1 MDSDAHALLRLHP
14 AARGLCEEEI
24 QDIAK
29 LATVRAI
36 QADEKVIEAGLMPT
50 ALSLV
55 IGGRFRVEASS
66 TEGVSSRVMNIGP
79 GDQIGLLMLLHE
91 EGSPVTILADEP
103 SMTLDF
109 RAADLFK
116 LMQGYPLMARNL
128 MRAATTGM
136 YNEAVRQRLHP
147 KPRTVA
153 FLHTCSTARGVV
165 GRIASRL
172 RELGETVGVVTDDQS
187 QSQNAFTFVSG
198 DRIDHQLEETVR
210 AKLADWHE
218 MDRVF
223 FDVDLH
229 CNDIQWEQLSHLY
242 SYSQQIFLVVSPD
255 SALGQ
260 TEKLREVMDQASAWK
275 HKLDLIWVLPEP
287 VQVAPALGNFSSH
300 ANRDYKVIPAPESG
314 MDFSVE
320 RVVHA
325 LRGVR
330 IGIALGGGAARG
342 MSHYGV
348 LDVLE
353 KANICIDEVAGCS
366 VGAMLGV
373 TYCSGYSVDFGI
385 ERYTEDL
392 KLPWLYRRIRGGS
405 KWYLFA
411 KYRRSAWDA
420 MLRVYLDDW
429 RLEQL
434 PIPIQTVGVDLVRGE
449 EVFRTEGD
457 AVHAVLESINLPY
470 LSAPICRDG
479 QALVDGGMLNVIPA
493 DALVRSGCNYVIAV
507 NVSTRVKPSFVGN
520 TPDTPTGKM
529 KVPSV
534 LQVWSRLLDVQARN
548 LSHMGSAAADFT
560 ISPDV
565 AGIDIGAFEETPMIA
580 KLGEKAASASLT
592 ELKRQL
598 HEIDA
603 QLFPI

>member
-1 MDSDAHALLRLHP
+1 MESDAHALLRLHP

-24 QDIAK
+24 QEISR
-29 LATVRAI
+29 LARVRGF
-36 QADEKVIEAGLMPT
+36 QTDEVVIEAGLMPT

-55 IGGRFRVEASS
+55 IGGRFRVETTSN
-66 TEGVSSRVMNIGP
+66 EGATKRVMNIGP
-79 GDQIGLLMLLHE
+79 GDQLGLLMLLHE

-116 LMQGYPLMARNL
+116 LMQEFPLLARNL
-128 MRAATTGM
+128 MRSATTGM
-136 YNEAVRQRLHP
+136 YNDAVRQRLHP
-147 KPRTVA
+147 RPRTVA

-165 GRIASRL
+165 GRIVDRL
-172 RELGETVGVVTDDQS
+172 RELGETVGVVTDDQ
-187 QSQNAFTFVSG
+187 QKRAGEHTFVSG
-198 DRIDHQLEETVR
+198 DRIDHHLEETVR
-210 AKLADWHE
+210 AKLADWHSL
-218 MDRVF
+218 DRVF

-242 SYSQQIFLVVSPD
+242 SYSQQIYLVVSPD

-260 TEKLREVMDQASAWK
+260 TEKLREVMQQASGWK

-287 VQVAPALGNFSSH
+287 VQVAPAMGSFSSE
-300 ANRDYKVIPAPESG
+300 ANRDYKVGPAPESG
-314 MDFSVE
+314 MDFAIE

-330 IGIALGGGAARG
+330 VGVALGGGAARG

-348 LDVLE
+348 LEVLE
-353 KANICIDEVAGCS
+353 KANICIDEIAGCS

-373 TYCSGYSVDFGI
+373 TYCSGYSIDFGI

-411 KYRRSAWDA
+411 KYRRRAWDS

-457 AVHAVLESINLPY
+457 AVHAILESINLPY

-507 NVSTRVKPSFVGN
+507 NVSTRVQPSFVGN
-520 TPDTPTGKM
+520 TPDTPTAKM

-548 LSHMGSAAADFT
+548 LSHMGAAAADFT

-565 AGIDIGAFEETPMIA
+565 GAIDIGAFEQTPAIA
-580 KLGEKAASASLT
+580 KLGEEAASASLT

-598 HEIDA
+598 HEIDDK
-603 QLFPI
+603 LFPL